1 MVDRPP
7 VFQMKGN
14 PHFRP
19 IDAIHSPL
27 AVVMGEVFWHGD
39 VDLFH
44 EGLDVAFVYAGL
56 IVLGGTVF
64 AIDQTDGDGPF
75 DAVKST
81 KFRRRN
87 SQNWEGPDLYPNR
100 QRDHMF

>member
-7 VFQMKGN
+7 VFQVEGD

-27 AVVMGEVFWHGD
+27 AAMMGEVFWHVN

-44 EGLDVAFVYAGL
+44 EGLDVAFVYA
-56 IVLGGTVF
+56 
-64 AIDQTDGDGPF
+64 
-75 DAVKST
+75 
-81 KFRRRN
+81 
-87 SQNWEGPDLYPNR
+87 
-100 QRDHMF
+100 